1 MELKEFS
8 ADQKQLV
15 DDFCAW
21 YESRRRKKGLTMI
34 RPVEQW
40 RELYADFREIYEDG
54 NREQQNEHYSTES
67 TAQDQA

>member
-15 DDFCAW
+15 DDFCDW
-21 YESRRRKKGLTMI
+21 YESRRRRKGLTMI

-40 RELYADFREIYEDG
+40 RELYAEFREIYEDG
-54 NREQQNEHYSTES
+54 NREQQEQQHYSENAT
-67 TAQDQA
+67 